1 MLLSEVNWDYVDKVS
16 DVDQADSS
24 IVVHYIDGG
33 QSKVLVPM
41 SLMKALIG
49 RGEQNYIDQD
59 IERSEW
65 DPNRPD

>member
-33 QSKVLVPM
+33 HIKVLVPM
-41 SLMKALIG
+41 SLMKAMIA